1 MPQRQP
7 PPFWLRLPR
16 LVYWAVG
23 AAISFGAAAGARLF
37 AETLP
42 LSERVPIWLIG
53 AVFVFVGLGV
63 LSLGTKG
70 RREVEELFAEN
81 NGEPANGEEKR
92 PKPPEAAP
100 PR

>member
-1 MPQRQP
+1 
-7 PPFWLRLPR
+7 LRLPR
-16 LVYWAVG
+16 LVYWTVG

-81 NGEPANGEEKR
+81 NGEPANGEAQP
-92 PKPPEAAP
+92 PKPPDP
-100 PR
+100 VP

>member
-1 MPQRQP
+1 VPQRQP
-7 PPFWLRLPR
+7 PSIWLRLPR

-81 NGEPANGEEKR
+81 NGEPANGEEKP
-92 PKPPEAAP
+92 PKPPEPAP

>member
-1 MPQRQP
+1 
-7 PPFWLRLPR
+7 
-16 LVYWAVG
+16 VG

-53 AVFVFVGLGV
+53 AVFVFVGLAI

-81 NGEPANGEEKR
+81 NNGEPANGEDKG
-92 PKPPEAAP
+92 PQPPVT
-100 PR
+100 R